1 VTGQSDFRR
10 SFLRKGQPLE
20 LFMLSWD
27 GEIAMFDHAMLA
39 ALSLLMPLQ
48 ITTGGGRG
56 SDPEQRKFNRTKICL
71 QAVAVVIALAAIVVM
86 AYLGIRR

>member
-1 VTGQSDFRR
+1 
-10 SFLRKGQPLE
+10 
-20 LFMLSWD
+20 MLSWD

-56 SDPEQRKFNRTKICL
+56 SDPEQRKFNRTIICL
-71 QAVAVVIALAAIVVM
+71 QAPVAVVIALAAIVVM